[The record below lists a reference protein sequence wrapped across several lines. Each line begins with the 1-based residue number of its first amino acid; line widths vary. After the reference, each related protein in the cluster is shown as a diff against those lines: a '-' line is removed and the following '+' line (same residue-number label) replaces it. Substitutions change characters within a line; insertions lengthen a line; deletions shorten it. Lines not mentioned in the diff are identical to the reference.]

1 MKIAVVGHI
10 RHAIA
15 PPFMGGMEAHCHQ
28 LVRALERAGHHVTL
42 FAARGSEATR
52 LVEICDAP
60 YEAVMPWARWRGT
73 SELAALQRRVFARAR
88 DAIASGDFD
97 VVHNNSLSPD
107 LIDDLREAGVPTV
120 TSHHVPPFAAIR
132 QAVARA
138 RDALAQVFTVTSGHQ
153 LSLWETERG
162 TNMQVVSNG
171 IDVDDW
177 PAAPQRGERLLWFGR
192 IAPTKGLRE
201 AVAAARLAGARL
213 DVVGTME
220 DEAYFAEHVAPF
232 LDEDIRYL
240 GHLSGRPLRDAVATA
255 RAVLV
260 TPMWDEPF
268 GLVAA
273 EAMACAVPVIAFDRG
288 AMREILGECGAIVP
302 AGDVEALAEALSRAD
317 RLDGEPCRQRIARLF
332 STDRMIAGYER
343 AYRQAISGADLL
355 RRVPA
360 MASFA

>member
-28 LVRALERAGHHVTL
+28 LVRALERAGHEVTL
-42 FAARGSEATR
+42 FAARGSEANR
-52 LVEICDAP
+52 LVEICDEP
-60 YEAVMPWARWRGT
+60 YEAKLPWARWRGT
-73 SELAALQRRVFARAR
+73 AELAALQKRVFGRARA
-88 DAIASGDFD
+88 AIADGGFD

-107 LIDDLREAGVPTV
+107 LIDDLREAGIPTV

-132 QAVARA
+132 QAVGRA

-153 LSLWETERG
+153 LSLWEEERG

-171 IDVDDW
+171 IDLADW
-177 PAAPQRGERLLWFGR
+177 PQSSRRGERALWYGR

-201 AVAAARLAGARL
+201 AVAAAKVAGAKL
-213 DVVGTME
+213 DIVGTIE
-220 DEAYFAEHVAPF
+220 DEIYYAEHIVPH
-232 LDEDIRYL
+232 LGEDIRYL
-240 GHLSGRPLRDAVATA
+240 GHLSGRGLREIVAGA

-302 AGDVEALAEALSRAD
+302 AGDVDALADALGGAD
-317 RLDGEPCRQRIARLF
+317 LLDGEPCRQRIARLF
-332 STDRMIAGYER
+332 SIDRMIAGYER

-355 RRVPA
+355 RRMPH
-360 MASFA
+360 MATVA

>member
-15 PPFMGGMEAHCHQ
+15 PPFMGGMEAHCHH
-28 LVRALERAGHHVTL
+28 LVQALEHAGHDVTL
-42 FAARGSEATR
+42 FAARGSKAQR
-52 LVEICDAP
+52 LVEICDEP
-60 YEAVMPWARWRGT
+60 YETKLPWARWRGT
-73 SELAALQRRVFARAR
+73 PELAAFQRDVFARTR
-88 DAIASGDFD
+88 EGIKRGGFD

-107 LIDDLREAGVPTV
+107 LIDDLREARIPTV

-132 QAVARA
+132 SAVARA

-153 LSLWETERG
+153 LSLWDKERG

-171 IDVDDW
+171 IELADW
-177 PAAPQRGERLLWFGR
+177 PQHAQRSDRVLWFGR
-192 IAPTKGLRE
+192 IASTKGLRE
-201 AVAAARLAGARL
+201 AVAAVRLAGAKL
-213 DVVGTME
+213 DVVGTIE
-220 DEAYFAEHVAPF
+220 EADYYAEHVEPY
-232 LDEDIRYL
+232 LGDDIRYL
-240 GHLSGRPLRDAVATA
+240 GHLAGEDLRSVVAQA

-288 AMREILGECGAIVP
+288 AMREILGPCGVIVP
-302 AGDVEALAEALSRAD
+302 AGDVEALAAAIAEAD
-317 RLDGEPCRQRIARLF
+317 TLDGEPCRERIARLF

-360 MASFA
+360 MAAVA